1 MNDRDRA
8 IINILKELIEKVYWK
23 SNIINYLCD
32 LDFDDMC
39 EMCQLCGHFDFC
51 QQKQLLEH
59 LLKR

>member
-8 IINILKELIEKVYWK
+8 IINILKELVEKIYWQQTY
-23 SNIINYLCD
+23 SNCLCN
-32 LDFDDMC
+32 LEFDDMC

-51 QQKQLLEH
+51 NQKQLLEH